1 MKNYKLSEE
10 NKRIEIKHKKDIEN
24 NTIRRDRI
32 FDKIRKLKT
41 ESQLTVDERRYQILN
56 AEIEL
61 EELIMQIDKSNNS
74 ISELYAK
81 QAQSN
86 INKKELDSTT
96 QRTKDDLRSY
106 IDLNNYMNEKDML
119 YSDIEILE
127 KKISLEYLKKN
138 RGEIDE
144 EIFKKN
150 IEEFKDK
157 INNNKETIDYY
168 EMDIKEA
175 NYKHKWFDIK
185 NDFNEG
191 KITHKEYKEKEK
203 ELEERKDDI
212 KAPSR
217 KEINSIFERVEEKTL
232 EVEIEPE
239 KEEKSSEKEFGNE
252 LDVYGILNH
261 EPRKSVDKK
270 VEYKFIDE
278 NNKDEKKKYEEN
290 IEKYNEEIS
299 GIDEKIKELRFN
311 LSISPKERQKQKL
324 ELEISKKGIES
335 KIISLQNAMF
345 DLFIKEV
352 DKKLADKRLNNEITS
367 KEYYAEKQ
375 KLKYLKPAKEYT
387 NNVKYTEIENII
399 IDFKT
404 KLEQLKFDTKLT
416 TFEQKEFNIKELEKN
431 KELNKKELEYQ
442 KEDIQKE
449 KYDYEYHKIYQER
462 DEIGEKKLKEK
473 LDELENSDINPPT
486 EKEVDDMYN
495 DLGYKYLGKEMS
507 ERANHKVAEAWKIW
521 EKQDINEQHETMY
534 KNYDELDN
542 KIWMYSFDNDF
553 GDEEMKAYTGKRL
566 GEDYGKHLDG
576 EKKELAAK
584 FAELEV
590 FGRYRDINNPKLL
603 LQLEKVD
610 GLNIET
616 LEETIGLDTK
626 DLKRE
631 IYIATYEEYIDENK
645 GIMSPAKEYYTKGE
659 KGEYIKIGESDK
671 EETTITVDG
680 FDFKLKNDEILKG
693 EELEKVTQKEMVEEL
708 IKNEV
713 EKSLGDG
720 KRVTGISKVVDLN
733 FLRELEKQCGYDKK
747 EESLWDRVSIIS
759 TINEKGEEDFQ
770 ILERYLDEDGN
781 IIYKDLE
788 GISTLEKSNRDIAID
803 TEKIIFGKYKK
814 VESTKT
820 LKEYQTE
827 SGDRYAITRDEDGN
841 LGFSEIYSEI
851 HRDDYHTMRSKEID
865 TYSFETKWLKEGY
878 DEFDIDQSDIEN
890 AKEIFNRSKDEME
903 KTQENTKE
911 DKGREL

>member
-1 MKNYKLSEE
+1 
-10 NKRIEIKHKKDIEN
+10 
-24 NTIRRDRI
+24 
-32 FDKIRKLKT
+32 
-41 ESQLTVDERRYQILN
+41 
-56 AEIEL
+56 
-61 EELIMQIDKSNNS
+61 
-74 ISELYAK
+74 
-81 QAQSN
+81 
-86 INKKELDSTT
+86 
-96 QRTKDDLRSY
+96 
-106 IDLNNYMNEKDML
+106 
-119 YSDIEILE
+119 
-127 KKISLEYLKKN
+127 
-138 RGEIDE
+138 
-144 EIFKKN
+144 
-150 IEEFKDK
+150 
-157 INNNKETIDYY
+157 
-168 EMDIKEA
+168 MD
-175 NYKHKWFDIK
+175 
-185 NDFNEG
+185 
-191 KITHKEYKEKEK
+191 
-203 ELEERKDDI
+203 
-212 KAPSR
+212 
-217 KEINSIFERVEEKTL
+217 
-232 EVEIEPE
+232 
-239 KEEKSSEKEFGNE
+239 
-252 LDVYGILNH
+252 
-261 EPRKSVDKK
+261 
-270 VEYKFIDE
+270 YKFIDE
-278 NNKDEKKKYEEN
+278 NNKDEKNRYEEN

-299 GIDEKIKELRFN
+299 GIDEKIKELRVN
-311 LSISPKERQKQKL
+311 MSISPKERQKQKL
-324 ELEISKKGIES
+324 ELEISKKEIES

-367 KEYYAEKQ
+367 KEFYEERQ

-431 KELNKKELEYQ
+431 KELNKKELEYR

-449 KYDYEYHKIYQER
+449 KLNE
-462 DEIGEKKLKEK
+462 
-473 LDELENSDINPPT
+473 LDNSDINQPT

-507 ERANHKVAEAWKIW
+507 QRENYKVAEAWKIT

-553 GDEEMKAYTGKRL
+553 GDEEMKAYTGERL
-566 GEDYGKHLDG
+566 GEDYSKHLDG

-590 FGRYRDINNPKLL
+590 LGRYRDIDINNPKLL

-631 IYIATYEEYIDENK
+631 IYIATYEEYMDK
-645 GIMSPAKEYYTKGE
+645 DKRIMKPAKEYYTKDE

-693 EELEKVTQKEMVEEL
+693 EELEKVTQQEMVEEL

-720 KRVTGISKVVDLN
+720 KRVTGISKVVDLD

-747 EESLWDRVSIIS
+747 DETLWDRVSLVS

-770 ILERYLDEDGN
+770 ILEMYYDEDMN
-781 IIYKDLE
+781 VIYKDLE
-788 GISTLEKSNRDIAID
+788 GISALENSNRDIAID

-851 HRDDYHTMRSKEID
+851 HRDDYHIMRSKEID
-865 TYSFETKWLKEGY
+865 TYSFETKWLTEGY
-878 DEFDIDQSDIEN
+878 DEFDINQSDIEN
-890 AKEIFNRSKDEME
+890 AKEIFDRSKDEME

-911 DKGREL
+911 DKDREL

>member
-1 MKNYKLSEE
+1 
-10 NKRIEIKHKKDIEN
+10 
-24 NTIRRDRI
+24 
-32 FDKIRKLKT
+32 
-41 ESQLTVDERRYQILN
+41 
-56 AEIEL
+56 
-61 EELIMQIDKSNNS
+61 
-74 ISELYAK
+74 
-81 QAQSN
+81 
-86 INKKELDSTT
+86 
-96 QRTKDDLRSY
+96 
-106 IDLNNYMNEKDML
+106 
-119 YSDIEILE
+119 
-127 KKISLEYLKKN
+127 
-138 RGEIDE
+138 
-144 EIFKKN
+144 
-150 IEEFKDK
+150 
-157 INNNKETIDYY
+157 
-168 EMDIKEA
+168 MD
-175 NYKHKWFDIK
+175 
-185 NDFNEG
+185 
-191 KITHKEYKEKEK
+191 
-203 ELEERKDDI
+203 
-212 KAPSR
+212 
-217 KEINSIFERVEEKTL
+217 
-232 EVEIEPE
+232 
-239 KEEKSSEKEFGNE
+239 
-252 LDVYGILNH
+252 
-261 EPRKSVDKK
+261 
-270 VEYKFIDE
+270 YKFIDE
-278 NNKDEKKKYEEN
+278 NNKNEKKKYEEN

-324 ELEISKKGIES
+324 ELEISKKEIES
-335 KIISLQNAMF
+335 KIISLQNAIF
-345 DLFIKEV
+345 DLFMKEV

-387 NNVKYTEIENII
+387 NNLKYTEIEDII

-442 KEDIQKE
+442 KENIEKE
-449 KYDYEYHKIYQER
+449 KYYYEYHKIYQER
-462 DEIGEKKLKEK
+462 DEIGEEKLKEK
-473 LDELENSDINPPT
+473 LEKLDNSDIKPPT

-507 ERANHKVAEAWKIW
+507 ERENYKVAETLKRL
-521 EKQDINEQHETMY
+521 EKQDIDEEHESMY
-534 KNYDELDN
+534 INYDELDN
-542 KIWMYSFDNDF
+542 KITRYTFDNDL
-553 GDEEMKAYTGKRL
+553 DNKEIEAYIGKRL
-566 GEDYGKHLDG
+566 GEDYSKHLEG

-590 FGRYRDINNPKLL
+590 SGRYRDIGINNPKLL
-603 LQLEKVD
+603 LKLEKVD

-693 EELEKVTQKEMVEEL
+693 EELEKVTQQEMVEEL

-720 KRVTGISKVVDLN
+720 KRVTGISKVVDVN
-733 FLRELEKQCGYDKK
+733 FLKELEKQCGYDKK
-747 EESLWDRVSIIS
+747 DETLLDRVSLVS

-770 ILERYLDEDGN
+770 ILEKNYDEDGN

-788 GISTLEKSNRDIAID
+788 GISTLENSNRDIAID
-803 TEKIIFGKYKK
+803 TEKILFGKYKK
-814 VESTKT
+814 VEATKT

-851 HRDDYHTMRSKEID
+851 HRDDYHIMEAKEID
-865 TYSFETKWLKEGY
+865 TYSFETKWLT
-878 DEFDIDQSDIEN
+878 DEYEDFDINTSDIEN

-903 KTQENTKE
+903 KNQENTKE

>member
-1 MKNYKLSEE
+1 
-10 NKRIEIKHKKDIEN
+10 
-24 NTIRRDRI
+24 
-32 FDKIRKLKT
+32 
-41 ESQLTVDERRYQILN
+41 
-56 AEIEL
+56 
-61 EELIMQIDKSNNS
+61 
-74 ISELYAK
+74 
-81 QAQSN
+81 
-86 INKKELDSTT
+86 
-96 QRTKDDLRSY
+96 
-106 IDLNNYMNEKDML
+106 
-119 YSDIEILE
+119 
-127 KKISLEYLKKN
+127 
-138 RGEIDE
+138 
-144 EIFKKN
+144 
-150 IEEFKDK
+150 
-157 INNNKETIDYY
+157 
-168 EMDIKEA
+168 MD
-175 NYKHKWFDIK
+175 
-185 NDFNEG
+185 
-191 KITHKEYKEKEK
+191 
-203 ELEERKDDI
+203 
-212 KAPSR
+212 
-217 KEINSIFERVEEKTL
+217 
-232 EVEIEPE
+232 
-239 KEEKSSEKEFGNE
+239 
-252 LDVYGILNH
+252 
-261 EPRKSVDKK
+261 
-270 VEYKFIDE
+270 YKFIDE
-278 NNKDEKKKYEEN
+278 NNKNEKKKYEEN
-290 IEKYNEEIS
+290 IEKCNEEIS
-299 GIDEKIKELRFN
+299 DIDEKIKELRFN
-311 LSISPKERQKQKL
+311 MSISPKERQKQKL
-324 ELEISKKGIES
+324 ELEIAKKEIES

-352 DKKLADKRLNNEITS
+352 DKKLADKHLNNEITS

-387 NNVKYTEIENII
+387 NNLKYTEIEDII

-416 TFEQKEFNIKELEKN
+416 TFEQKEFNIKDLEKS
-431 KELNKKELEYQ
+431 KKINQTELEYQ
-442 KEDIQKE
+442 KEDIKKE

-462 DEIGEKKLKEK
+462 DEIGEEKLKEK
-473 LDELENSDINPPT
+473 VDELKNSNINPPT

-507 ERANHKVAEAWKIW
+507 DRENYKVAEDWKNL
-521 EKQDINEQHETMY
+521 EKQDIDEEHESMY
-534 KNYDELDN
+534 INYDELDN
-542 KIWMYSFDNDF
+542 KITRYTFDNDL
-553 GDEEMKAYTGKRL
+553 DNKEIMAYIGKSL

-590 FGRYRDINNPKLL
+590 LGRYRDIAINNPKLL

-645 GIMSPAKEYYTKGE
+645 GIMTPAKEYYTKDE
-659 KGEYIKIGESDK
+659 KGEYIKIGQSDK

-680 FDFKLKNDEILKG
+680 FDFKLNNDEILKG

-720 KRVTGISKVVDLN
+720 KRVTGISKVVDVN
-733 FLRELEKQCGYDKK
+733 FLKELEKQCGYDKK
-747 EESLWDRVSIIS
+747 DETLWDRVSLVS

-770 ILERYLDEDGN
+770 ILEKYYDEDGN
-781 IIYKDLE
+781 ITYKDLE
-788 GISTLEKSNRDIAID
+788 GISTLENSNRDIAID
-803 TEKIIFGKYKK
+803 TEKILFGKYKK

-851 HRDDYHTMRSKEID
+851 HRDDYHIMEAKEID

-878 DEFDIDQSDIEN
+878 DEFDINTSDIEN
-890 AKEIFNRSKDEME
+890 AKEIFDRSKDEME
-903 KTQENTKE
+903 KTKENTKE

>member
-1 MKNYKLSEE
+1 
-10 NKRIEIKHKKDIEN
+10 
-24 NTIRRDRI
+24 
-32 FDKIRKLKT
+32 
-41 ESQLTVDERRYQILN
+41 
-56 AEIEL
+56 
-61 EELIMQIDKSNNS
+61 
-74 ISELYAK
+74 
-81 QAQSN
+81 
-86 INKKELDSTT
+86 
-96 QRTKDDLRSY
+96 
-106 IDLNNYMNEKDML
+106 
-119 YSDIEILE
+119 
-127 KKISLEYLKKN
+127 
-138 RGEIDE
+138 
-144 EIFKKN
+144 
-150 IEEFKDK
+150 
-157 INNNKETIDYY
+157 
-168 EMDIKEA
+168 MD
-175 NYKHKWFDIK
+175 
-185 NDFNEG
+185 
-191 KITHKEYKEKEK
+191 
-203 ELEERKDDI
+203 
-212 KAPSR
+212 
-217 KEINSIFERVEEKTL
+217 
-232 EVEIEPE
+232 
-239 KEEKSSEKEFGNE
+239 
-252 LDVYGILNH
+252 
-261 EPRKSVDKK
+261 
-270 VEYKFIDE
+270 YKFIDE

-299 GIDEKIKELRFN
+299 DIDEKIKELRFN
-311 LSISPKERQKQKL
+311 MSISPKERQKQKL
-324 ELEISKKGIES
+324 ELEIAKKEIES

-367 KEYYAEKQ
+367 KEYYAERQ

-416 TFEQKEFNIKELEKN
+416 TFEQKEFNIKKLEKN

-442 KEDIQKE
+442 KEDIEKE
-449 KYDYEYHKIYQER
+449 KYNYEYKKIYQER
-462 DEIGEKKLKEK
+462 DEIGDEKLKEK
-473 LDELENSDINPPT
+473 VEELENSDINPPT

-495 DLGYKYLGKEMS
+495 DLGYKYLGKEIS
-507 ERANHKVAEAWKIW
+507 ERENHKVAETWKNL
-521 EKQDINEQHETMY
+521 EKQDINEEHESMY

-542 KIWMYSFDNDF
+542 KIARYTFDNNVDNKEF
-553 GDEEMKAYTGKRL
+553 KTYIGKRL
-566 GEDYGKHLDG
+566 GEDYSKHLDG

-590 FGRYRDINNPKLL
+590 YGRYRDINNPKLL

-631 IYIATYEEYIDENK
+631 IYIATYEEYMDK
-645 GIMSPAKEYYTKGE
+645 DKRIMKPAKEYYTKDE
-659 KGEYIKIGESDK
+659 KGEYIKIGQSDK

-693 EELEKVTQKEMVEEL
+693 EELEKVTQQEMVEEL

-720 KRVTGISKVVDLN
+720 KRVTGISKVVDVN
-733 FLRELEKQCGYDKK
+733 FLKELEKQCGYDKK
-747 EESLWDRVSIIS
+747 DETLWDRVSLVS

-770 ILERYLDEDGN
+770 ILEKNYDEDGN

-788 GISTLEKSNRDIAID
+788 GISILENSNRDIAID

-814 VESTKT
+814 VEATKT

-851 HRDDYHTMRSKEID
+851 HRDDYHMMEAKEID
-865 TYSFETKWLKEGY
+865 TYSFETKWLTEGY

-903 KTQENTKE
+903 KTKENTKE

>member
-1 MKNYKLSEE
+1 
-10 NKRIEIKHKKDIEN
+10 
-24 NTIRRDRI
+24 
-32 FDKIRKLKT
+32 
-41 ESQLTVDERRYQILN
+41 
-56 AEIEL
+56 
-61 EELIMQIDKSNNS
+61 
-74 ISELYAK
+74 
-81 QAQSN
+81 
-86 INKKELDSTT
+86 
-96 QRTKDDLRSY
+96 
-106 IDLNNYMNEKDML
+106 
-119 YSDIEILE
+119 
-127 KKISLEYLKKN
+127 
-138 RGEIDE
+138 
-144 EIFKKN
+144 
-150 IEEFKDK
+150 
-157 INNNKETIDYY
+157 
-168 EMDIKEA
+168 MD
-175 NYKHKWFDIK
+175 
-185 NDFNEG
+185 
-191 KITHKEYKEKEK
+191 
-203 ELEERKDDI
+203 
-212 KAPSR
+212 
-217 KEINSIFERVEEKTL
+217 
-232 EVEIEPE
+232 
-239 KEEKSSEKEFGNE
+239 
-252 LDVYGILNH
+252 
-261 EPRKSVDKK
+261 
-270 VEYKFIDE
+270 YKFIDE
-278 NNKDEKKKYEEN
+278 NNKEEKKKYEEN
-290 IEKYNEEIS
+290 IEKCNEEIS
-299 GIDEKIKELRFN
+299 DIDEKIKELRFN
-311 LSISPKERQKQKL
+311 MSISPKERQKQKL
-324 ELEISKKGIES
+324 ELEIAKKEIES

-387 NNVKYTEIENII
+387 NNVKYTEIEDII

-442 KEDIQKE
+442 KEDIEKE
-449 KYDYEYHKIYQER
+449 KYNYEYKKIYQER
-462 DEIGEKKLKEK
+462 DEIGDEKLKEK
-473 LDELENSDINPPT
+473 VEELENSDITPPT

-507 ERANHKVAEAWKIW
+507 DRENYKVAETWKNL
-521 EKQDINEQHETMY
+521 EKQDIDEEHESMY

-542 KIWMYSFDNDF
+542 KIARYTFDNNVDNKEF
-553 GDEEMKAYTGKRL
+553 KTYIGKRL

-590 FGRYRDINNPKLL
+590 SGRYRDIDIDINNPKLL
-603 LQLEKVD
+603 LKLEKVD

-626 DLKRE
+626 DLKKE

-645 GIMSPAKEYYTKGE
+645 GIMSPAKEYYTKDE
-659 KGEYIKIGESDK
+659 KGEYIKIGQSDK

-693 EELEKVTQKEMVEEL
+693 EELEKVTQQEMVEEL

-720 KRVTGISKVVDLN
+720 KRVTGISKVVDVN
-733 FLRELEKQCGYDKK
+733 FLKELEKQCGYDKK
-747 EESLWDRVSIIS
+747 DETLLDRVSLVS

-770 ILERYLDEDGN
+770 ILEKNYDEDGN

-788 GISTLEKSNRDIAID
+788 GISTLENSNRDIAID

-814 VESTKT
+814 VEATKT

-851 HRDDYHTMRSKEID
+851 HRDDYHMMEAKEID
-865 TYSFETKWLKEGY
+865 TYSFETKWLTEGY

-903 KTQENTKE
+903 KTKENTKE